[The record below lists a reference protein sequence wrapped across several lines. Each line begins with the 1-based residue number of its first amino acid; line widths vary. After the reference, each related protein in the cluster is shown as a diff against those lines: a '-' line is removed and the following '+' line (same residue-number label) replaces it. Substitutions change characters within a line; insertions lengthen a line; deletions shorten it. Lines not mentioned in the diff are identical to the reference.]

1 MNEETVVW
9 FNGMLMPDDEVA
21 LSPFDLGVAN
31 GLGVFETLSAY
42 QGVTPTFEKHYERLK
57 TSAAVMDLAV
67 PVAAELTDA
76 IQAVV
81 KANGLGGERARVRIT
96 LGTGSQSLANPDTT
110 CDIQD
115 YIIVTAVPQPKPSLS
130 AELVL
135 VPMCCNEHSAI
146 TGIKSTSYANHLLAY
161 RYARKAG
168 ADEAVMMN
176 TAGKLCECAMSNLFL
191 VSDGKVLTP
200 PLSSGC
206 LPGVTRACV
215 MEICQE
221 ADIPI
226 EEVDLTE
233 DQLFTSDE
241 MFITSSGR
249 EVQSAKMVDTS
260 MSCPGLITQRIAEKY
275 RQLIDESE

>member
-1 MNEETVVW
+1 MNEEIIVW

-31 GLGVFETLSAY
+31 GLGVFETLIAY
-42 QGVTPTFEKHYERLK
+42 QGKTPTFENHYARLK
-57 TSAAVMDLAV
+57 ISAAVMDLAV

-76 IQAVV
+76 IQGVI
-81 KANGLGGERARVRIT
+81 KANGLEGERARVRIT
-96 LGTGSQSLANPDTT
+96 LGTGSQPLANPDSS

-115 YIIVTAVPQPKPSLS
+115 YIIVTAVPQPEPASM

-135 VPMCCNEHSAI
+135 VPMCCNEQSAI

-176 TAGKLCECAMSNLFL
+176 TAGKLCECSMSNLFL
-191 VSDGKVLTP
+191 VKGGKVLTP
-200 PLSSGC
+200 PLASGC
-206 LPGVTRACV
+206 LPGVTRAIV
-215 MEICQE
+215 IHICE
-221 ADIPI
+221 NLGIPL
-226 EEVDLTE
+226 EEENLTE

-249 EVQSAKMVDTS
+249 GVQSAKMVDTS
-260 MSCPGLITQRIAEKY
+260 MSCSGPITQRIAEKY
-275 RQLIDESE
+275 RQYIDESK